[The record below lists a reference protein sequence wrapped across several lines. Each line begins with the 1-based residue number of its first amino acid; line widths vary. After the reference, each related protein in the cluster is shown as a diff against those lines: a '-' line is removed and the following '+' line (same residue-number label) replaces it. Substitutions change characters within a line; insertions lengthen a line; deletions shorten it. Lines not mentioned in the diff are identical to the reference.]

1 MYKRQGYLGRPE
13 ETAAVLRDGWF
24 RTGDLGRRD
33 ADGFYW
39 VVDRSKDM
47 IVRGG
52 YNVYPREV
60 EEVLLTHEQISLA
73 AVVGVPHERLGE
85 EVVAH
90 LILVDGATATAE
102 ELKAWA
108 KEQMADYKYPREI
121 VLAESLPMTSTGK
134 ILKREL
140 R

>member
-1 MYKRQGYLGRPE
+1 
-13 ETAAVLRDGWF
+13 
-24 RTGDLGRRD
+24 
-33 ADGFYW
+33 
-39 VVDRSKDM
+39 VDRSKDM

-60 EEVLLTHEQISLA
+60 EEVLMTHEQVSLA

-85 EVVAH
+85 EVRAH
-90 LILVDGATATAE
+90 VILAENASVTAE
-102 ELKAWA
+102 ELRVWA

-121 VLAESLPMTSTGK
+121 VLAEQLPMTSTGK